1 MSREQPSKESQILQ
15 RVRAIL
21 DSVAGDT
28 APAPGMRHPL
38 SDQTAHAIHDCLMLI
53 SSRERELAGQNP
65 DQGPE
70 FETRIL
76 RMVKRTLTDV
86 AKDTSAPPG
95 TAHPL
100 TPETIQGLREC
111 FGLITAREKE
121 LADAAGRPSR
131 ARPEFID
138 EPKKTQVVTI
148 HKKKPGGGS
157 LH

>member
-1 MSREQPSKESQILQ
+1 MSSEQPSKESQILE

-21 DSVAGDT
+21 DSIAADT
-28 APAPGMRHPL
+28 ATAPGMRHPL
-38 SDQTAHAIHDCLMLI
+38 SDQTAHAIHDCLTLI
-53 SSRERELAGQNP
+53 ASRERERSGNDP
-65 DQGPE
+65 NHGPE
-70 FETRIL
+70 LETRIL
-76 RMVKRTLTDV
+76 RLVKRTLTDV

-138 EPKKTQVVTI
+138 EPKTTQVVTI
-148 HKKKPGGGS
+148 HKKKPGSDS

>member
-1 MSREQPSKESQILQ
+1 MSRDPSSKEHQILE

-28 APAPGMRHPL
+28 AAPAGMRHPL
-38 SDQTAHAIHDCLMLI
+38 SDQTAQGIHDCLALI
-53 SSRERELAGQNP
+53 AGRERELAEKNP
-65 DQGPE
+65 DLAPE
-70 FETRIL
+70 LETRIL

-121 LADAAGRPSR
+121 LAEAAGRPSR

-148 HKKKPGGGS
+148 HKKKPGGS

>member
-1 MSREQPSKESQILQ
+1 MSRDQPSKESQILQ

-28 APAPGMRHPL
+28 ATAPGMRHPL
-38 SDQTAHAIHDCLMLI
+38 SDQTAQGIHDCLTLI
-53 SSRERELAGQNP
+53 TSRERELAGHDP
-65 DQGPE
+65 DGGAE
-70 FETRIL
+70 LETRIL

-111 FGLITAREKE
+111 FGLITAREQE
-121 LADAAGRPSR
+121 LAEAAGRPSR
-131 ARPEFID
+131 ARPEFVD
-138 EPKKTQVVTI
+138 EPKTTQVVTI

>member
-1 MSREQPSKESQILQ
+1 MSSDPFSKENQILR

-21 DSVAGDT
+21 ARVAGDT
-28 APAPGMRHPL
+28 ATPPGMRHPL
-38 SDQTAHAIHDCLMLI
+38 SDKTAQGIHDCLTLI
-53 SSRERELAGQNP
+53 DSREQELAGP
-65 DQGPE
+65 DPDRGPGLE
-70 FETRIL
+70 ARIL
-76 RMVKRTLTDV
+76 RLVKRTLTDV

-121 LADAAGRPSR
+121 LADEAGRPSR

-138 EPKKTQVVTI
+138 EPKTTQVVTL
-148 HKKKPGGGS
+148 HKKKPGSDS